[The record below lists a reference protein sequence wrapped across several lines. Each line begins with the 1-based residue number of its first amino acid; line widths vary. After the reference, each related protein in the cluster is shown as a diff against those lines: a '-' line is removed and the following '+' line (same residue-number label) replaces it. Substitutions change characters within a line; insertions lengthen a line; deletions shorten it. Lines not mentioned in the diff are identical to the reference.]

1 MGTTVTRIQVV
12 NFLRGQKF
20 KYERK
25 ARHVEV
31 YKLPGTMRRAFLAGR
46 DIWPEDLVRIT
57 LTQAGFGR
65 DAIEQFLR
73 EATKEPAARL
83 C

>member
-57 LTQAGFGR
+57 LTQAGFSG

>member
-12 NFLRGQKF
+12 NFLRDQKF

-31 YKLPGTMRRAFLAGR
+31 YKLAGTMRRAFLAGR

-57 LTQAGFGR
+57 LTQAGFSR
-65 DAIEQFLR
+65 DEVERFLR
-73 EATKEPAARL
+73 VATKEPAKKL

>member
-12 NFLRGQKF
+12 NFLRAQKF

-31 YKLPGTMRRAFLAGR
+31 HKLPGTMRRAFLAGR

-57 LTQAGFGR
+57 LTQAGFSR
-65 DAIEQFLR
+65 DAVEQFLR
-73 EATKEPAARL
+73 EATKEPAQKL